1 MWSTPWRWIRLCC
14 WSSSAPWC
22 FSSRSSAVS
31 GRFVTPPA
39 CWRRYD
45 WSLISWSLSSD
56 ISSVQ
61 CYMLQF
67 DWWVQPSSDCSG
79 RLFGSCSFW
88 GSWRPSSSCRSLRES
103 WDISSL
109 TRWHHTDDI
118 SRYKITSCSRLTLS
132 VWMMLFLFRWWRGRR
147 SWWWRPSSST
157 GRTRTW
163 RTPSTSSRRRW
174 RSSRVIRVWDDPVT
188 EDHRARWCWT
198 DGLLCFSF
206 SAVEWRATRTG
217 PTTSTSSVRTP
228 TPVWRPVEF
237 PSPAVCNYR
246 TRSEPELHSA
256 VLFHSK
262 RNNHKHFSLV
272 SGVLFPLQTV
282 LNTMCG
288 YGMQQLEERSARQD
302 VFTVGCLE
310 KIVSWAKNNLLL
322 VAGLTGGLLLLEV
335 TMEKQQYQH
344 RFQKL
349 CLQLHLELSSVF
361 YQ

>member
-67 DWWVQPSSDCSG
+67 DWWVRPSSDCSG

-174 RSSRVIRVWDDPVT
+174 RSSRVIRVWDDPLT
-188 EDHRARWCWT
+188 EDRRARWCWT
-198 DGLLCFSF
+198 DGCCVSVSVLWSGELQGLVPQRLLQVFGHQPQSGGLWSSLLLLCATTEPGQNQNYILLFSSIQKETTINISHL
-206 SAVEWRATRTG
+206 SAVCCFLCRRCWTPCVVMG
-217 PTTSTSSVRTP
+217 CSS
-228 TPVWRPVEF
+228 W
-237 PSPAVCNYR
+237 
-246 TRSEPELHSA
+246 
-256 VLFHSK
+256 
-262 RNNHKHFSLV
+262 
-272 SGVLFPLQTV
+272 
-282 LNTMCG
+282 
-288 YGMQQLEERSARQD
+288 RSARP
-302 VFTVGCLE
+302 VRTSSPSAAWRKSSRGPKTTCCWSPGWPAACCCL
-310 KIVSWAKNNLLL
+310 
-322 VAGLTGGLLLLEV
+322 
-335 TMEKQQYQH
+335 
-344 RFQKL
+344 R
-349 CLQLHLELSSVF
+349 
-361 YQ
+361 

>member
-67 DWWVQPSSDCSG
+67 DWWVQPSSDCAG

-109 TRWHHTDDI
+109 TGWHHTDDI
-118 SRYKITSCSRLTLS
+118 SRYKVTSCSRLTLS

-188 EDHRARWCWT
+188 EDRRARWCWT

-246 TRSEPELHSA
+246 TRSEPELHSVFSSIQKETTINISHLSA
-256 VLFHSK
+256 VCCFLCRRCWTPCVVMGCS
-262 RNNHKHFSLV
+262 SW
-272 SGVLFPLQTV
+272 
-282 LNTMCG
+282 
-288 YGMQQLEERSARQD
+288 RSARP
-302 VFTVGCLE
+302 VRT
-310 KIVSWAKNNLLL
+310 
-322 VAGLTGGLLLLEV
+322 
-335 TMEKQQYQH
+335 
-344 RFQKL
+344 
-349 CLQLHLELSSVF
+349 SSPSAAWRKSSRGPKTTCCWSPGWPAACCCSR
-361 YQ
+361 